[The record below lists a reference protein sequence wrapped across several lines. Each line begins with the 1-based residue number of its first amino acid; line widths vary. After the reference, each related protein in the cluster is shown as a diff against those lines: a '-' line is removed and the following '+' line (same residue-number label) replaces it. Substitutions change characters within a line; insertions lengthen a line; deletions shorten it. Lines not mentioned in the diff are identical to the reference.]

1 MKLERWEAV
10 LYGAAILLATVAS
23 AFWPGV
29 WGA

>member
-1 MKLERWEAV
+1 MKLDHWEAV
-10 LYGAAILLATVAS
+10 LYGDVILLATVAS